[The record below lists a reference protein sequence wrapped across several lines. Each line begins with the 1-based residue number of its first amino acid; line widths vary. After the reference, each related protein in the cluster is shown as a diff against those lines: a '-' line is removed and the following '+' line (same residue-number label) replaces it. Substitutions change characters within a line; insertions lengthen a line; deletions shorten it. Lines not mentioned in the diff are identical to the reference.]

1 LKVLKKS
8 MQSDLERVL
17 YREDQIA
24 ARLDGLAV
32 QITEDYRGN
41 DLTVLA
47 ILNGSLIFMAD
58 LLRRIPL
65 PLKLDCLRV
74 KSYHG
79 GTVSTGQVDFDH
91 AALPNMDG
99 RHVLLLDDI
108 LDSGHTLAAIVE
120 TIRAEAKPLSLK
132 SCVLLRKMKKRSR
145 PIEADYVG
153 FDIED
158 EFVVGYGLDYQE
170 RYRNLPLIGVLK
182 S

>member
-1 LKVLKKS
+1 

-17 YREDQIA
+17 YREDEIA
-24 ARLDGLAV
+24 ARLDQLAV
-32 QITEDYRGN
+32 QITEDYRGK

-65 PLKLDCLRV
+65 PLQLDCLRV
-74 KSYHG
+74 KSYFG
-79 GTVSTGQVDFDH
+79 GTVSTGRVEFDH
-91 AALPNMDG
+91 AALPPMHG

-108 LDSGHTLAAIVE
+108 LDSGRTLAAIIE
-120 TIRAEAKPLSLK
+120 TVRLEAGPLSLK
-132 SCVLLRKMKKRSR
+132 SCVLLRKTKKRAVL
-145 PIEADYVG
+145 IEADYVG

-170 RYRNLPLIGVLK
+170 RYRNLPLIGVLRT
-182 S
+182 

>member
-1 LKVLKKS
+1 
-8 MQSDLERVL
+8 MHEHLERIL
-17 YREDQIA
+17 IQENEIA
-24 ARLDGLAV
+24 RRLDELAIR
-32 QITEDYRGN
+32 ITQDYQGK

-65 PLKLDCLRV
+65 PLELDCLRV

-79 GTVSTGQVDFDH
+79 GKVSTEQVEFDQTT
-91 AALPNMDG
+91 LPNLQG

-108 LDSGHTLAAIVE
+108 LDSGHTLAAIID
-120 TIRAEAKPLSLK
+120 TIRKLAAPLSVR
-132 SCVLLRKMKKRSR
+132 SCVLLRKIKPRSR

-153 FDIED
+153 FDIQD

-170 RYRNLPLIGVLK
+170 RFRNLPLIGVLK
-182 S
+182 EQA